1 VQNGHYFVMFTD
13 EALLIYSLARPKIIR
28 TMVQSIDLGPSCLKS
43 LGRALAVA
51 SAFPETDTPR
61 DVLVV

>member
-1 VQNGHYFVMFTD
+1 MFTE
-13 EALLIYSLARPKIIR
+13 EALLIYSLARPQIVR

-43 LGRALAVA
+43 LDRALGVA
-51 SAFPETDTPR
+51 SAFPETDTTR